1 MAKRRMLAKEIVG
14 SDAFMDMPLSTQ
26 ALYFHLVTEADD
38 DGFVSAARKIQR
50 MIGANDDDLKLLIM
64 KGFLIGF
71 ESGVCVIKH
80 WLMMNQIKKD
90 RYKETVYLEEK
101 SMLYIKSNKAY
112 TLDPNKGSAIGTQME
127 PKRSAIGTQMEP
139 QYSIEENSIEEFN
152 SIYLSAASEEENSE
166 FSTQFSTGF
175 STKEE
180 AKRSYLQG
188 NLGRGVV
195 MLSQEQM
202 DNLLDF
208 LSIEEFDHYVSVIAS
223 QIIDKGRKYGK
234 THYQAIMDMAAKD
247 RLNAKW

>member
-50 MIGANDDDLKLLIM
+50 MIGANDDDLKLLIA
-64 KGFLIGF
+64 KGFLIAF
-71 ESGVCVIKH
+71 PSGVCVIKH

-90 RYKETVYLEEK
+90 RYKETVYIEEK
-101 SMLYIKSNKAY
+101 SMLYLKENKAY
-112 TLDPNKGSAIGTQME
+112 TLDLNQGKQIGTQME
-127 PKRSAIGTQMEP
+127 PNRNPNGTQMEP
-139 QYSIEENSIEEFN
+139 QYSIDKNSIDKSN
-152 SIYLSAASEEENSE
+152 SIYLSAASEGEELE
-166 FSTQFSTGF
+166 FSTGF
-175 STKEE
+175 STEFPTKEE
-180 AKRSYLQG
+180 AKRSYLYG
-188 NLGRGVV
+188 ELGRGVV